1 MIITVD
7 EEEGEVIGFIWNE
20 NRKRPPYIK
29 PKVKRKKGE
38 KEEERRIKERGRDM
52 GSIVFFGAGAS
63 NGTLNVEPESPP
75 LGPMLY
81 SKLVQAFP
89 NTWGRL
95 PSSLAKKFENF
106 FEDGMDELWQNHSN
120 VVPNLMQ
127 DMACFFARYRLDGSQ
142 RDYYS
147 RLILDLQQA
156 RKLDNYAFS
165 TINYECLIEHA
176 LNLAGRKVCYGPEY
190 STNSDISTL
199 WKIHGSCNFTV
210 KGITAR
216 KGDDVDIRYTSDA
229 TFHGIGINF
238 IDVTQVPTYCATS
251 ALYPCMSLYAPG
263 KPNQMARAM
272 IESMQQNW
280 QSYVSTADKV
290 IVIGAS
296 PYPPD
301 THIWDYFANCPGHLY
316 YVGDE
321 EKFIEWVRNR
331 RVINTYSYLG
341 NEIANCYRNLKAIL

>member
-1 MIITVD
+1 
-7 EEEGEVIGFIWNE
+7 
-20 NRKRPPYIK
+20 
-29 PKVKRKKGE
+29 
-38 KEEERRIKERGRDM
+38 M
-52 GSIVFFGAGAS
+52 GNIVLFGAGAS
-63 NGTLNVEPESPP
+63 NGTLNVLPESPP
-75 LGPMLY
+75 LGSGLY
-81 SKLVQAFP
+81 PKLAEAFP
-89 NTWGRL
+89 STWGIL
-95 PSSLAKKFENF
+95 PAPLVIKFESN

-127 DMACFFARYRLDGSQ
+127 DTARFFARYRLDETQG
-142 RDYYS
+142 DYYS
-147 RLILDLQQA
+147 RLILYLQQA
-156 RKLDNYAFS
+156 KKLDNYAFS

-216 KGDDVDIRYTSDA
+216 KGEGIDVRYTSGA
-229 TFHGIGINF
+229 TFHGSGIDF
-238 IDVTQVPTYCATS
+238 INPTQVPTYCATN

-280 QSYVSTADKV
+280 QLYVSTADKV
-290 IVIGAS
+290 IVIGAA

-301 THIWDYFANCPGHLY
+301 THIWDHIANCPGHLY
-316 YVGDE
+316 YIGDE
-321 EKFIEWVRNR
+321 EKFIGWARNR
-331 RVINTYSYLG
+331 RKTNTFSHIG
-341 NEIANCYRNLKAIL
+341 DEIANCYRNLKAIL